1 MCCSIPRM
9 CRHTPNAA
17 TTHEPAGLVSSQTA
31 PRRPRPLDTSA
42 ALLRSHLTPLPAQLH
57 APFGRHLPEPV
68 EGFAHPLLL
77 FRRHGLELLPALAQL
92 LALLRRHGAP
102 LSKALLGTRAL
113 RRRHG
118 EPTLATPGQRLLA
131 LRGQAVPFILI
142 AVQQLL
148 LLRRH
153 RRPCPGRCR
162 RGRGHSRRLG
172 RSRSLRDTAR
182 RREKQ
187 TCTDEPR
194 PDHCFASCGGGAGG
208 GFPARGGAFFKNSH
222 QAASP
227 TSSAPKNSM
236 KSSSGA
242 PCDGDCVAPGG
253 DCVPGAGD
261 GCAPGGGGAAMA
273 AAHTATPAHSQ
284 CLPRID

>member
-1 MCCSIPRM
+1 MERPVC
-9 CRHTPNAA
+9 AA
-17 TTHEPAGLVSSQTA
+17 AILDLSQTV
-31 PRRPRPLDTSA
+31 PRRRCRPLDTSA

-57 APFGRHLPEPV
+57 APFRRHLPEAV

-92 LALLRRHGAP
+92 LALLRGHGAP
-102 LSKALLGTRAL
+102 LSKALLGTRPL

-118 EPTLATPGQRLLA
+118 EPTLAAPGQRLLA
-131 LRGQAVPFILI
+131 LRRQTVPVILI
-142 AVQQLL
+142 AMQQLL

-153 RRPCPGRCR
+153 RRPCPGRCGR
-162 RGRGHSRRLG
+162 RYACSRRWGGSRRLG
-172 RSRSLRDTAR
+172 GSRSLRDTAR

-187 TCTDEPR
+187 TCTEEHR
-194 PDHCFASCGGGAGG
+194 PDHCFASCGGVAGG
-208 GFPARGGAFFKNSH
+208 GLPRDGAFFKNSH

-253 DCVPGAGD
+253 DCVTGGAD
-261 GCAPGGGGAAMA
+261 CCAPGGGGSAVA
-273 AAHTATPAHSQ
+273 AAHTSMPSHSQ
-284 CLPRID
+284 CLPRTE

>member
-1 MCCSIPRM
+1 MLNP
-9 CRHTPNAA
+9 
-17 TTHEPAGLVSSQTA
+17 
-31 PRRPRPLDTSA
+31 A

-77 FRRHGLELLPALAQL
+77 FRRHGLELLPTLAQL

-131 LRGQAVPFILI
+131 IRGQTVPLILI

-153 RRPCPGRCR
+153 RRPWPRRCR
-162 RGRGHSRRLG
+162 RSGRGSRRLG

-187 TCTDEPR
+187 TCTDEQR
-194 PDHCFASCGGGAGG
+194 PDHCFASCGVVAGG
-208 GFPARGGAFFKNSH
+208 GFPRGGAFFKNSH

-242 PCDGDCVAPGG
+242 GAACDGDCVAPDG
-253 DCVPGAGD
+253 DCVPCEGAC
-261 GCAPGGGGAAMA
+261 CAAGGGAAIA
-273 AAHTATPAHSQ
+273 AAHTTTPTNSQ
-284 CLPRID
+284 CLPRTD

>member
-1 MCCSIPRM
+1 M

-17 TTHEPAGLVSSQTA
+17 TTQEPAGLELSRTA
-31 PRRPRPLDTSA
+31 PRRRRRPLDTSA

-68 EGFAHPLLL
+68 EGFTHPLLL
-77 FRRHGLELLPALAQL
+77 FRRHGLELLPTLAQL

-131 LRGQAVPFILI
+131 IRGQTVPFILI

-153 RRPCPGRCR
+153 RRPWPRRCR
-162 RGRGHSRRLG
+162 RRRGDSRRLG

-242 PCDGDCVAPGG
+242 PCGDCVAPGG
-253 DCVPGAGD
+253 DCVPGEGD
-261 GCAPGGGGAAMA
+261 CCAAGGGAAIA
-273 AAHTATPAHSQ
+273 AAHTTTPTNSQ